1 MSVTGEADRPP
12 VRMGSTVA
20 DSGSGVHLA
29 LGILA
34 ALHRRFRTGRG
45 GRVEVALQDAVLNL
59 TAHGARAHLRDG
71 QSERAQWRPLRRIRS
86 ERCVRLPARRAER
99 LRLHPALVAA
109 PLGGALLRAIER
121 QDLLD
126 DPRYARQSQ
135 RNAREDEV
143 CEIVSAWTRRHDK
156 IAAMERLSEF
166 GVACGAVLDTGEVLQ
181 NRHLR
186 ESGMIVEQDQPGWG
200 RLALPGCPIRLDGP
214 PPPITPAPAL
224 GADTGELLG
233 ELDERRDDA

>member
-1 MSVTGEADRPP
+1 MGLVNGGPQIQGRWFKSQRIAGLETRVYLRGLLWNLASLSIRP
-12 VRMGSTVA
+12 
-20 DSGSGVHLA
+20 SGPA
-29 LGILA
+29 L
-34 ALHRRFRTGRG
+34 
-45 GRVEVALQDAVLNL
+45 
-59 TAHGARAHLRDG
+59 
-71 QSERAQWRPLRRIRS
+71 PL
-86 ERCVRLPARRAER
+86 ARRSPSATAWVWTSD
-99 LRLHPALVAA
+99 PIPSA
-109 PLGGALLRAIER
+109 GAFWISTSE
-121 QDLLD
+121 

-200 RLALPGCPIRLDGP
+200 RLALPGCPIRLDGL

-224 GADTGELLG
+224 GADTGELFA
-233 ELDERRDDA
+233 ERDEGSDDP